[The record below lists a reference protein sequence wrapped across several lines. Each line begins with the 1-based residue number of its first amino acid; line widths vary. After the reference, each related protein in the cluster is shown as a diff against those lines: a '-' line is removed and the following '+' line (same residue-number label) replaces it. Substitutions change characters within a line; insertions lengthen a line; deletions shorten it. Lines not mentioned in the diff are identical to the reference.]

1 MKIGVL
7 VLPRVGCMYSPPS
20 QISDCDRELG
30 GDSLLVLNVEL
41 RLELS
46 ELAPVFASRFWLS
59 EKDRVCLLLP
69 PALTALRA
77 PAPAPAF
84 EILRLI
90 ARPELFPASL
100 IFRLKDAPNAHCR
113 PRSSIVVGLGG
124 LSPTVCDSYVPP
136 RATRFV
142 FLGSW
147 LKLFVL
153 RSPFTFAVAGYMR
166 SRF

>member
-1 MKIGVL
+1 MKIG

-20 QISDCDRELG
+20 QISDCDWELD
-30 GDSLLVLNVEL
+30 GDSLPVVLNVEL

-46 ELAPVFASRFWLS
+46 ELAAVFASRFWLS
-59 EKDRVCLLLP
+59 EKDRVCLLPP
-69 PALTALRA
+69 PALTALR
-77 PAPAPAF
+77 APAPAF

-124 LSPTVCDSYVPP
+124 LSPAVCDSYVPP
-136 RATRFV
+136 WATRFV
-142 FLGSW
+142 FLGS
-147 LKLFVL
+147 
-153 RSPFTFAVAGYMR
+153 
-166 SRF
+166 